1 MRNVIL
7 FIAMSLDGYIAD
19 RDGGVGWLNG
29 QGDGGQVPDSYSE
42 FVREIDTVLMGWN
55 TYHQVVTELSP
66 GEWVY
71 GDFTTYVLT
80 HREAESSENIRF
92 TDEAPAALVRRLKEE
107 PGKDIW
113 VCGGASLVRQLME
126 EDLIDGYYIS
136 VIPTVL
142 GDGIRLFPGGVGEI
156 PLRLSRTRDYDGI
169 VELVYERRKR
179 EGRTAG

>member
-1 MRNVIL
+1 M
-7 FIAMSLDGYIAD
+7 
-19 RDGGVGWLNG
+19 
-29 QGDGGQVPDSYSE
+29 
-42 FVREIDTVLMGWN
+42 
-55 TYHQVVTELSP
+55 
-66 GEWVY
+66 
-71 GDFTTYVLT
+71 LT

-92 TDEAPAALVRRLKEE
+92 TDEEPAALVKRLKEE
-107 PGKDIW
+107 QGKDIW
-113 VCGGASLVRQLME
+113 VCGGASLVCQLME

-142 GDGIRLFPGGVGEI
+142 GDGIRLFPDGVGEL